1 MSCVESFHLVHFLDI
16 STRFLPTR
24 PRTRSEVDHHLGLL
38 LLARTI
44 VPVLAQFLGLV
55 HKIRL

>member
-1 MSCVESFHLVHFLDI
+1 MSCVESFNLVHFLDI
-16 STRFLPTR
+16 STR
-24 PRTRSEVDHHLGLL
+24 PRTRSKVDPYLGLL
-38 LLARTI
+38 LLARTS